1 MGLGGLIRKNK
12 MKTIH
17 FTKTISMLVQIG
29 GENIK
34 KYNQCYAQKYMTP
47 CEFLMDHSLY
57 NPPQ

>member
-29 GENIK
+29 GENMK
-34 KYNQCYAQKYMTP
+34 KYNQCYA
-47 CEFLMDHSLY
+47 
-57 NPPQ
+57 